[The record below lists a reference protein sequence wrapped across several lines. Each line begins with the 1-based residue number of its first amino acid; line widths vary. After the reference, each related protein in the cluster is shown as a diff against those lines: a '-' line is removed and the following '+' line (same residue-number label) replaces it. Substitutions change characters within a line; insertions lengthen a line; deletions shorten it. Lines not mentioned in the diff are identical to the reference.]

1 LKRRIFYPLLLLIL
15 GYFATGIYQVSPG
28 ELAVVRRFGQ
38 ALPSPEG
45 PGLHIGLPWGCD
57 RVDKVA
63 VDEQRQLQVG
73 FMDDQGPEDGVP
85 AISAQPFSPPVGQA
99 LTGDNQMVNI
109 RISISYRIDRE
120 HVLDYVLL
128 RERAEDIL
136 SRAAEDTLASVL
148 ASEKVDL
155 ILLGRSAALESKL
168 KEQLAERLRAYRLG
182 LTLDA
187 VNIAF
192 AQPPIELVDIFR
204 EVNRARSQRD
214 ISLTEAHAKKNAD
227 ISSARQE
234 ARRTLALGQVN
245 ANNRVAEA
253 RSEVAAF
260 RALLKTFPTNEGAA
274 ASALLQIYLS
284 EMQGILGRMQV
295 RTLSDQGV
303 EQTVVVP
310 LPSK

>member
-1 LKRRIFYPLLLLIL
+1 MKRLLLFLLFFMVL
-15 GYFATGIYQVSPG
+15 GYLATGIYQVSPG

-38 ALPSPEG
+38 ALPAPAG
-45 PGLHIGLPWGCD
+45 PGLHVGLPWGCD

-63 VDEQRQLQVG
+63 VDEQRQLNVG
-73 FMDDQGPEDGVP
+73 FMEDQGPEDGVP
-85 AISAQPFSPPVGQA
+85 AVGSQPFAPPIGQA

-136 SRAAEDTLASVL
+136 SRAAEEILSSVL
-148 ASEKVDL
+148 ASEKIDL
-155 ILLGRSAALESKL
+155 VLLGRSAALESKL
-168 KEQLAERLRAYRLG
+168 REQLAERTKSYHLG
-182 LTLDA
+182 LTIDA
-187 VNIAF
+187 VNVAF

-227 ISSARQE
+227 VSSARQE
-234 ARRTLALGQVN
+234 SRRILALAQVN
-245 ANNRVAEA
+245 ANTRLAEA
-253 RSEVAAF
+253 RSEVVAF
-260 RALLKTFPTNEGAA
+260 RALLKTFPTNESAA

-284 EMQGILGRMQV
+284 EMQSILGRMQV

-310 LPSK
+310 LPAK